1 MDLKQLL
8 LLVRRRWLSLVGIT
22 VLAVVASVAI
32 TVSTTPHYESTARV
46 FISADLSTSASS
58 DAYAASL
65 FSQGRVKSYAA
76 LATSRELMLR
86 VILNND
92 LDLTPAQLAKRITAS
107 VEQDTVIIKI
117 VARDPDPST
126 AQKIASTEAQELASY
141 LGELETPVG
150 ATRPPVKATVVDP
163 ASFNAN
169 PVSPRTALNL
179 GIALLLGLLVGIALA
194 VVRELL
200 DSSIKSADDVA
211 AAIQAPILADFHYEN
226 DVARRPLIFDSPT
239 HAPRAEAFR
248 VLRTNL
254 QFLDLDEPPR
264 AFVITSAV
272 PAEGKTSTATNL
284 AMASA
289 QAGLRVLLVDGDLRR
304 PRVASMLRLE
314 PSVGL
319 TTALVGKTDLTNSIQ
334 RHHDSGVFV
343 LASGP
348 IPPNPTELLQSQ
360 ATAKLLA
367 ELRTMFDLVI
377 IDAPPLL
384 PVADAAILAREV
396 DGAIVVVHY
405 GSTTKDQ
412 LQSAH
417 NRLNAVDARVLG
429 VAMNMSPKQG
439 LRGYGYS
446 TDGYG
451 YLEEQTKPRRWWSR
465 ARTQARA

>member
-1 MDLKQLL
+1 M
-8 LLVRRRWLSLVGIT
+8 VGILT
-22 VLAVVASVAI
+22 LGILASLAI
-32 TVSTTPHYESTARV
+32 SFSTTPEYESKARV
-46 FISADLSTSASS
+46 FISADLSTSAST

-86 VILNND
+86 VILNNE
-92 LDLTPAQLAKRITAS
+92 LDLTPSQLADRITAT
-107 VEQDTVIIKI
+107 VEQDTVIIQI
-117 VARDPDPST
+117 VVRDTDPGV
-126 AQKIASTEAQELASY
+126 AQKIAGTEAQELASY

-150 ATRPPVKATVVDP
+150 SSRPPVKATVVDP

-169 PVSPRTALNL
+169 PVSPRTGLNL
-179 GIALLLGLLVGIALA
+179 GIAVLLGLLVGMALA

-200 DSSIKSADDVA
+200 DTSIKSAEDVTG
-211 AAIQAPILADFHYEN
+211 AIQAPILADFHFES
-226 DVARRPLIFDSPT
+226 DVARHPLIFDASA

-254 QFLDLDEPPR
+254 QFLDLEEPPR

-289 QAGLRVLLVDGDLRR
+289 QAGLRVLLIDGDLRR

-319 TTALVGKTDLTNSIQ
+319 TTALVGKTDLTSSIQ
-334 RHHDSGVFV
+334 RHTESGIFV

-405 GSTTKDQ
+405 GRTTKDQ

-439 LRGYGYS
+439 LSGYGYS
-446 TDGYG
+446 SDGYG
-451 YLEEQTKPRRWWSR
+451 YLENAAEPRRRWPRSR
-465 ARTQARA
+465 TKTPE

>member
-1 MDLKQLL
+1 MA
-8 LLVRRRWLSLVGIT
+8 
-22 VLAVVASVAI
+22 LAVAASIAL
-32 TVSTTPHYESTARV
+32 TVSATPQYESTARV
-46 FISADLSTSASS
+46 FISADVSSSTST
-58 DAYAASL
+58 DTYAASL

-92 LDLTPAQLAKRITAS
+92 LTLTPSQLAERITAT
-107 VEQDTVIIKI
+107 VEQDTVIIRI
-117 VARDPDPST
+117 VVTDPDPAT
-126 AQKIASTEAQELASY
+126 AQKIAGTEAQELASY

-150 ATRPPVKATVVDP
+150 SDRTPVKATVVDP
-163 ASFNAN
+163 ASFNAS
-169 PVSPRTALNL
+169 PVSPRVALNL

-194 VVRELL
+194 VIRELL
-200 DSSIKSADDVA
+200 DSSIKSAEDVT
-211 AAIQAPILADFHYEN
+211 AAIKAPILADFHYES
-226 DVARRPLIFDSPT
+226 DVSDHPLIFDTPT

-264 AFVITSAV
+264 AVVITSAV

-289 QAGLRVLLVDGDLRR
+289 QAGLRVLLIDGDLRR

-319 TTALVGKTDLTNSIQ
+319 TTALVGTTDLAGSIQ

-367 ELRTMFDLVI
+367 ELRSMYDLVI

-405 GSTTKDQ
+405 GRTTKDQ

-417 NRLNAVDARVLG
+417 NRLDAVDARVLG

-446 TDGYG
+446 TDSYG
-451 YLEEQTKPRRWWSR
+451 YLEDEPKSRKRWSR
-465 ARTQARA
+465 ARTKLPE

>member
-1 MDLKQLL
+1 M
-8 LLVRRRWLSLVGIT
+8 RRRWPSIAAIV
-22 VLAVVASVAI
+22 VLALGASIAI
-32 TVSTTPHYESTARV
+32 TVSATPQYESTARV
-46 FISADLSTSASS
+46 FISADLSSTAST

-92 LDLTPAQLAKRITAS
+92 LTLTPSQLAERITAA
-107 VEQDTVIIKI
+107 VEQDTVIIRI
-117 VARDPDPST
+117 VVTDPDPAS
-126 AQKIASTEAQELASY
+126 AQKIASTEAEELASY
-141 LGELETPVG
+141 LGQLETPVG
-150 ATRPPVKATVVDP
+150 SSRPPVKATVVDP

-169 PVSPRTALNL
+169 PVSPRVALNL
-179 GIALLLGLLVGIALA
+179 GIAVLLGLLVGIALA

-200 DSSIKSADDVA
+200 DSSIKSAEDIQ
-211 AAIQAPILADFHYEN
+211 AAIAAPILADFHFDSE
-226 DVARRPLIFDSPT
+226 VASDALIFDAPT
-239 HAPRAEAFR
+239 HSPRAEAFR
-248 VLRTNL
+248 VMRTNL

-264 AFVITSAV
+264 AVVITSAV
-272 PAEGKTSTATNL
+272 PAEGKTTTAANL

-289 QAGLRVLLVDGDLRR
+289 QAGLRVLLVDCDLRR
-304 PRVASMLRLE
+304 PRVANMLRLE
-314 PSVGL
+314 PSVGF
-319 TTALVGKTDLTNSIQ
+319 TTALVGKTDLAGSIQ
-334 RHHDSGVFV
+334 RHTESGVFV

-348 IPPNPTELLQSQ
+348 IPPNPTEILQSQ

-367 ELRTMFDLVI
+367 ELRSMFDLVI

-405 GSTTKDQ
+405 GRTTKDQ

-417 NRLNAVDARVLG
+417 NRLAAVDARVLG
-429 VAMNMSPKQG
+429 VAMNMSPRQG

-446 TDGYG
+446 SDGYG
-451 YLEEQTKPRRWWSR
+451 YGYGETEAKPRKRWSR
-465 ARTQARA
+465 AKRTG